1 MPAKRTTHPARLI
14 ALARRRPGLTWL
26 VLGAALAAGYWIR
39 AYAGSPD
46 RVVRSAAAALT
57 RRDAEGLVALA
68 GAEEL
73 RRLRISPDAVRSCLG
88 ESIWRGSQDLQVPV
102 RASRPQYSD
111 VLIFDVDFISD
122 AIPGRKR
129 SSAILV
135 YQDGNGTW
143 RLALSHLLYCLH
155 QACGEQGVDNAK
167 FYDAAARKA
176 GILGCTLPVGATR
189 WAADGSHT
197 TEIQLTSAK

>member
-1 MPAKRTTHPARLI
+1 MPAKRTPSRLLAI
-14 ALARRRPGLTWL
+14 ARRRPGLTWL
-26 VLGAALAAGYWIR
+26 VLGAVLAAAWWIR
-39 AYAGSPD
+39 AYSGSPD
-46 RVVRSAAAALT
+46 RVVRSAVAALA

-88 ESIWRGSQDLQVPV
+88 EIVWRGSQDLQISV

-111 VLIFDVDFISD
+111 VLIFDVDFVSD
-122 AIPGRKR
+122 AIPGRR
-129 SSAILV
+129 HNSGILV
-135 YQDGNGTW
+135 YQDGGGKW

-167 FYDAAARKA
+167 CYDAAARKA
-176 GILGCTLPVGATR
+176 GILGCTLPGGSTR
-189 WAADGSHT
+189 WAEDGSHSND
-197 TEIQLTSAK
+197 IKLTGNAP